1 MNFSY
6 FEENVLS
13 ALRGQFSTEQ
23 FGARL
28 FMFHEDIQTP
38 ENFLVWF
45 HERFHYLQ
53 SIFTPYGHLKWGAY
67 RTTTSDIISAWR
79 ELPDKL
85 KCSRKI
91 PIAEYIEDRSP
102 ESIKIAGNIW
112 FRNIPYQLYSA
123 IEQDATNIDL
133 FNILSSINRD
143 DISPEIE
150 LMGEKYRFKGIDV
163 FESFAKF
170 EESIMA
176 ELILGKSLD
185 ESIDPS
191 ILNPEYYSALYYFI
205 SQVGVERLKEFPV
218 ACELALTTP
227 HIPSP
232 IKLKTFQDN
241 APNWRFV
248 KIIDVLKT
256 DPNLPSL
263 DYNDDKSFYVYSNTV
278 LTACGYDTLDG
289 IWNSAEAYALQAD
302 LSMAKE
308 MKSAIDYK
316 KAHPWMLSYPMCKP
330 EFLSDEFNRFV
341 PYYTITEDGVM
352 YNIENVSL
360 LEIMFENN
368 YQAIA
373 AQISGRVSNYCCDR
387 HKMMCGDAY
396 MRTEICPQY
405 RSGECNGYIDKDSL
419 LPEIKLDESGNVEQG
434 CFLEMILNS
443 MGTSIKNIDIG
454 LIRPLH
460 YNQLLSVIKAVHG
473 EEI

>member
-227 HIPSP
+227 QIPSP